1 MVAMLS
7 LAGTVVGAV
16 AAVGSAGLLT
26 VLAALLWWHAVL
38 WALVVVEGA
47 TGSDRGGRIRGGSA
61 AVGWVAGAV
70 VGWWGY
76 LVVVLSPL
84 GGL

>member
-1 MVAMLS
+1 MLWS
-7 LAGTVVGAV
+7 
-16 AAVGSAGLLT
+16 
-26 VLAALLWWHAVL
+26 
-38 WALVVVEGA
+38 LVVVVGA

-70 VGWWGY
+70 VGWWEY